1 MAKNLADLTG
11 ARTTKHS
18 NGNGHGKA
26 KGLRFNRFFTP
37 PGSHAYDL
45 VEWERRTASIT
56 GEKGQVIFEQKDV
69 EVPRSWSQLAIN
81 VVAQKYFRGSPGSPE
96 RETSVRQII
105 DRVVD
110 TIANWGRQGSYFAT
124 EDDAANWA
132 EELRFLLVT
141 QHASFNSP
149 VWFNIGIPSRSQQAS
164 ACFIN
169 SVQDSM
175 ESILDLAK
183 TEGMLFK
190 FGSGTGT
197 NLSVLRSSKEQLSG
211 GGTASGPVSFMKGY
225 DSFAGSIKSGGTTRR
240 AAKMVILNADHPDVV
255 DFIHSKAEEEKKA
268 WALIEAGYNAGF
280 NVPGGAYDSVQFQN
294 ANHSVRVTDDFMRA
308 VIDDKEWKTKAVVGG
323 RTVDTYKARDLWR
336 EIADAAWICGDP
348 GLQFD
353 TTIQDW
359 NVVPN
364 TGRINATNPCS
375 EFVFLD
381 DTACNLLSLNLMKF
395 QTAQGTFDVERL
407 QRAVDV
413 CFTGQ
418 EILVSNASYPTQAI
432 GKNSEALRPL
442 GLGYANIG
450 ALLMSMGLAYDS
462 DEGRRF
468 AGAITAIMTGRAFA
482 QSARMAQVKCPFSEY
497 AKNREPMLS
506 VMEKHRAAAHQ
517 LTTSPE
523 SADVIQGAKD
533 TWDEAVKLGRAH
545 GYRNAQATVLAPT
558 GCLVGDTLVITD
570 RGLVRLQ
577 GLGDPNGDKWQSL
590 DTQVAT
596 DQGPQKATKF
606 FVNGAEPV
614 VTVETSRGY
623 RIQGTTTHRIKVVD
637 SDGQWTWRR
646 LSDLRS
652 GDRVPMMLGG
662 MVGEPTEVQLPPLP
676 DAYWTSDQNTFVPR
690 RMTADLAELIGY
702 FMGDGSLHTK
712 GIRVCVTSGDR
723 DVVDHLTG
731 LGESLFGLKAA
742 VTQKRGYTEVAFNS
756 VRLVLWWEACGFAK
770 RVPVADHRGKG
781 YVVHVPEAVLHAND
795 PAVYSAFVR
804 GLFEADGTVSSG
816 YVSFTTTTEQFSR
829 DVQAILL
836 ALGFV
841 STRKVDAPGKGS
853 WGSSPRYVLR
863 LLNQSVSGLFGK
875 SVGFI
880 SERKLALVAPVDH
893 PQAARYDHIPLSQEM
908 VHRLAPENDRL
919 RQILMMAI
927 HRHGAVSRRSATQ
940 LLERTG
946 SAELKQ
952 MLSFF
957 YDSVEKAELGEEQLT
972 YDLSVPENVTYVAN
986 GFVSHNTIGLMM
998 DCDTTGI
1005 EPDLALVKYK
1015 KLVGGGLLKIVNTT
1029 VPAALRKLGYDEVK
1043 VKEIVEYIDEND
1055 TIEGAPHLQ
1064 DEHLK
1069 VFDCAFKPVKG
1080 ARSIAP
1086 MGHVRMMAAVQ
1097 PFISGSMSKTVNLPT
1112 DATVDDI
1119 QQTYVESWKL
1129 GLKCIAI
1136 YRDGCKRSQPL
1147 STSLDKEKKATAP
1160 VDVEYRAV
1168 RRKLPDERKAVTHKF
1183 DIGGHEGYLTV
1194 GLYEDGM
1201 PGELFVTMA
1210 KEGSTISGLMDAFAT
1225 QTSYALQ
1232 FGVPLKFMVD
1242 KFSHMRFEPSGFTK
1256 NKEIPIAKSI
1266 VDYIFR
1272 WMASHFLPVEEQDE
1286 AGVIRRDDAPA
1297 PIAGRAQGAPSEN
1310 PKPVTTEFKVIAA
1323 PSNIQKLAFVNTGD
1337 APACA
1342 DCGAITVRS
1351 GSCYKCL
1358 NCGATTGCS

>member
-1 MAKNLADLTG
+1 MAKNLTDLAAT
-11 ARTTKHS
+11 RSK
-18 NGNGHGKA
+18 NGNSAKNAA
-26 KGLRFNRFFTP
+26 KGLRFGRHFTP
-37 PGSHAYDL
+37 EGSHAYDL
-45 VEWERRTASIT
+45 VEWERRTAAIT

-81 VVAQKYFRGSPGSPE
+81 VVAQKYFRGPATPE

-110 TIANWGRQGSYFAT
+110 TLARWGREGGYFAAE
-124 EDDAANWA
+124 EDAENWA
-132 EELRFLLVT
+132 EELRYLLVT
-141 QHASFNSP
+141 QQASFNSP
-149 VWFNIGIPSRSQQAS
+149 VWFNIGVPGRSQQGS

-240 AAKMVILNADHPDVV
+240 AAKMVILNADHPDIL
-255 DFIHSKAEEEKKA
+255 DFIRCKAEEEKKA
-268 WALIEAGYNAGF
+268 WALIEAGYNVGF

-294 ANHSVRVTDDFMRA
+294 ANHSVRISDEFMEA
-308 VIDDKEWKTKAVVGG
+308 LVDDKPWKTKAVVDG
-323 RTVDTYKARDLWR
+323 RVIDTYKAKDMWR
-336 EIADAAWICGDP
+336 EIAEAAWICGDP

-395 QTAQGTFDVERL
+395 QADDGTFDVDQFR
-407 QRAVDV
+407 RAVDI

-418 EILVSNASYPTQAI
+418 EILVSNASYPTPAI

-442 GLGYANIG
+442 GLGYANLG

-468 AGAITAIMTGRAFA
+468 AGGITAIMTGRAFA
-482 QSARMAQVKCPFSEY
+482 QSARMAQVKGPFSEY
-497 AKNREPMLS
+497 AKNREPMLR
-506 VMEKHRAAAHQ
+506 VMEKHRQAAHQ
-517 LTTSPE
+517 LSTSPE
-523 SADVIQGAKD
+523 SQDVVDAARE

-558 GCLVGDTLVITD
+558 G
-570 RGLVRLQ
+570 
-577 GLGDPNGDKWQSL
+577 
-590 DTQVAT
+590 
-596 DQGPQKATKF
+596 
-606 FVNGAEPV
+606 
-614 VTVETSRGY
+614 
-623 RIQGTTTHRIKVVD
+623 
-637 SDGQWTWRR
+637 
-646 LSDLRS
+646 
-652 GDRVPMMLGG
+652 
-662 MVGEPTEVQLPPLP
+662 
-676 DAYWTSDQNTFVPR
+676 
-690 RMTADLAELIGY
+690 
-702 FMGDGSLHTK
+702 
-712 GIRVCVTSGDR
+712 
-723 DVVDHLTG
+723 
-731 LGESLFGLKAA
+731 
-742 VTQKRGYTEVAFNS
+742 
-756 VRLVLWWEACGFAK
+756 
-770 RVPVADHRGKG
+770 
-781 YVVHVPEAVLHAND
+781 
-795 PAVYSAFVR
+795 
-804 GLFEADGTVSSG
+804 
-816 YVSFTTTTEQFSR
+816 
-829 DVQAILL
+829 
-836 ALGFV
+836 
-841 STRKVDAPGKGS
+841 
-853 WGSSPRYVLR
+853 
-863 LLNQSVSGLFGK
+863 
-875 SVGFI
+875 
-880 SERKLALVAPVDH
+880 
-893 PQAARYDHIPLSQEM
+893 
-908 VHRLAPENDRL
+908 
-919 RQILMMAI
+919 
-927 HRHGAVSRRSATQ
+927 
-940 LLERTG
+940 
-946 SAELKQ
+946 
-952 MLSFF
+952 
-957 YDSVEKAELGEEQLT
+957 
-972 YDLSVPENVTYVAN
+972 
-986 GFVSHNTIGLMM
+986 TIGLMM

-1029 VPAALRKLGYDEVK
+1029 VPAALRKLGYDEK
-1043 VKEIVEYIDEND
+1043 QAKEIVEYIDEND
-1055 TIEGAPHLQ
+1055 TIEGAPQLL

-1080 ARSIAP
+1080 SRSIAP

-1097 PFISGSMSKTVNLPT
+1097 PFISGSMSKTVNLPS
-1112 DATVDDI
+1112 DATVEDI
-1119 QQTYVESWKL
+1119 QQTYFESWKL

-1147 STSLDKEKKATAP
+1147 STSLDKEKKKAA
-1160 VDVEYRAV
+1160 VADQVEYRVV
-1168 RRKLPDERKAVTHKF
+1168 RRKLPDERKALTHKF
-1183 DIGGHEGYLTV
+1183 DIQGHEGYLTV
-1194 GLYEDGM
+1194 GMFEDGT

-1256 NKEIPIAKSI
+1256 NQEIPIAKSI

-1286 AGVIRRDDAPA
+1286 VGIIRRDPPA
-1297 PIAGRAQGAPSEN
+1297 ETASAATALSGETKAAPS
-1310 PKPVTTEFKVIAA
+1310 VTELKVIAS
-1323 PSNIQKLAFVNTGD
+1323 PTTHGNGHGGSVQKIAFVNTD
-1337 APACA
+1337 APACP

-1358 NCGATTGCS
+1358 NCG